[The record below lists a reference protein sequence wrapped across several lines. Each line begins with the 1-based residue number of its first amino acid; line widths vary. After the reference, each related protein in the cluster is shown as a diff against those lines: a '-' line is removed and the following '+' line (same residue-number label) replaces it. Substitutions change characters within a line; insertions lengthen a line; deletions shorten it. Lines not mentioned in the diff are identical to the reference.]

1 MWGCLH
7 CLSRLLCRTPNAL
20 ATQRVYLPVLFAGG
34 AVTHDDTAAAVDTLC
49 RTSSLQQSPA
59 QWARTIQ
66 LPLS

>member
-49 RTSSLQQSPA
+49 RTSSLQ
-59 QWARTIQ
+59 
-66 LPLS
+66 